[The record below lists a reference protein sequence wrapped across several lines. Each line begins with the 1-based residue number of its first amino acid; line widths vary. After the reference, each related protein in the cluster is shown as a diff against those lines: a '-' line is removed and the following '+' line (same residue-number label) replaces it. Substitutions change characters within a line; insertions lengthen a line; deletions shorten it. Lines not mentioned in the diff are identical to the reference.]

1 MGFFDNLADK
11 FDDAKRSAKRSAR
24 KARKKTDSDS
34 TLEAVGKITGKAV
47 GTATGAVAATAVE
60 FGKAAYD
67 KAVEKAD
74 ELNELKDEFR
84 RYDDERVFWILNHSS
99 GLRQMA
105 AMSVLKERGRDVRR
119 N

>member
-24 KARKKTDSDS
+24 KARKKTGSDS
-34 TLEAVGKITGKAV
+34 TLEAAGKIAGKAV
-47 GTATGAVAATAVE
+47 GAVAATTFE

-67 KAVEKAD
+67 KAVEKSE

-84 RYDDERVFWILNHSS
+84 RYDNDRVEWILNHSS
-99 GLRQMA
+99 GLRKMA
-105 AMSVLKERGRDVRR
+105 AMSVLQERGYDFRR

>member
-24 KARKKTDSDS
+24 KARKKTGSDT

-47 GTATGAVAATAVE
+47 GTAAGAVAATAFE

-74 ELNELKDEFR
+74 ELNEFKAEFG
-84 RYDDERVFWILNHSS
+84 RYDDKRVRWIFDNSS
-99 GLRQMA
+99 GLRKMA
-105 AMSVLKERGRDVRR
+105 AMSILKERGVL
-119 N
+119 